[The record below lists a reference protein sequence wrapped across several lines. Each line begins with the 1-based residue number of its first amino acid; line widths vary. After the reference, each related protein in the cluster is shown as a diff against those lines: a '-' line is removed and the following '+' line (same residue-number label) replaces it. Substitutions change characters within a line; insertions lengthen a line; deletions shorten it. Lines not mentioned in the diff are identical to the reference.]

1 MAEPQ
6 ELPQAIRN
14 QGRLLGETHQRVDSL
29 TESVHRL
36 AQQQAGQQAQ
46 LTQISASL
54 SEITERLTLLS
65 APPTAGPEPVTPAP
79 AAAPAAAGS
88 FPVSKPEKYDGAPS
102 QCQGFLLQCSLFFS
116 NSPPSSDSARISFV
130 VSRLTGRALDWATA
144 VWGVYGQATYERF
157 LQDFAEVFDH
167 PNEGRSS
174 GELLLQM
181 RQGTRS
187 VAEYSLDFRTVA
199 AGSGWNEPA
208 LVVAFRNGLHP
219 DLLKELAC
227 RDEGLDLDKLI
238 ALAIRLD
245 QLKRG
250 AVQTVRRASS
260 VRPRPLACS
269 WSLGALSRTSPRA
282 SAVCTEEEPMQVDSA
297 RLTPAERSRRRQE
310 GLCLYCG
317 EEGHLLRNC
326 STRPRRNLPA
336 APPKARENR
345 PLSDVVSS
353 PTPGMVAKSL
363 RIPVTLSYQGLSLTF
378 AALIDSG
385 AEGNFIPT
393 RVAKRLS
400 IPVVTLN
407 PSLRLSAVD
416 GDPVGKGVVSLMTP
430 SVTMAVSALHFEE
443 IRFFVLDSSE
453 YAVILGLPW
462 LRMHNP
468 VISWADRELVT
479 WSSHCF
485 NHCLM
490 FPQISLSSTSI
501 ESPDSP
507 TPVCIPPEYHDL
519 AEVFSK
525 SNATK
530 LPPHRSYDCGIELLA
545 NTTVPKARVYPLTQA
560 EEIAMEEYT
569 REALAQGFIRRSTS
583 PAAAGFF
590 FIKKK
595 DGGLRPCIDYR
606 GF

>member
-65 APPTAGPEPVTPAP
+65 APPTAGPESPRHCRCRGWLVSPRIAL
-79 AAAPAAAGS
+79 GS
-88 FPVSKPEKYDGAPS
+88 PS
-102 QCQGFLLQCSLFFS
+102 WFLASQVE
-116 NSPPSSDSARISFV
+116 PW
-130 VSRLTGRALDWATA
+130 TGLLRCG
-144 VWGVYGQATYERF
+144 GVYGQATYERF

-250 AVQTVRRASS
+250 VQTVRRASS

-336 APPKARENR
+336 APPKGREK
-345 PLSDVVSS
+345 P
-353 PTPGMVAKSL
+353 
-363 RIPVTLSYQGLSLTF
+363 
-378 AALIDSG
+378 
-385 AEGNFIPT
+385 
-393 RVAKRLS
+393 
-400 IPVVTLN
+400 
-407 PSLRLSAVD
+407 PSLR
-416 GDPVGKGVVSLMTP
+416 
-430 SVTMAVSALHFEE
+430 
-443 IRFFVLDSSE
+443 
-453 YAVILGLPW
+453 
-462 LRMHNP
+462 
-468 VISWADRELVT
+468 
-479 WSSHCF
+479 
-485 NHCLM
+485 
-490 FPQISLSSTSI
+490 
-501 ESPDSP
+501 
-507 TPVCIPPEYHDL
+507 
-519 AEVFSK
+519 
-525 SNATK
+525 
-530 LPPHRSYDCGIELLA
+530 CGE
-545 NTTVPKARVYPLTQA
+545 
-560 EEIAMEEYT
+560 
-569 REALAQGFIRRSTS
+569 
-583 PAAAGFF
+583 
-590 FIKKK
+590 
-595 DGGLRPCIDYR
+595 
-606 GF
+606 